1 MVEDIQSVDHDS
13 FRVGGADEA
22 KTAAKGTRVVMKS
35 IASVE
40 WPPVTTVIANAVV
53 PVRRGERVGI
63 SSQAESPTVRCSAH
77 PAMLPLKRG

>member
-1 MVEDIQSVDHDS
+1 
-13 FRVGGADEA
+13 
-22 KTAAKGTRVVMKS
+22 MKS